1 MNPDT
6 EIDDLHSFLDVL
18 PPQIR
23 ERLLKDNNLNSLI
36 EVVLDLGRKPQ
47 VRFADGDEEMDMD
60 PISFSEL
67 GLLTEKIGS
76 FGNDNRAGVE
86 KTLHRFSAIRAR
98 DTTVIGVTCRV
109 GRSVEGTTKAITD
122 LVNEDKSM
130 LLLGRPG
137 VGKTTILRELAR
149 VLSVDLSKRVIIV
162 DTSNEIGGD
171 GFIPHPGIG
180 KARRMQVARP
190 ELQHDIMIEAVE
202 NHMPEVIIIDEMGT
216 ELEAK
221 AARTIAERGVQLIA
235 TAHGNDLES
244 LLMNPTLSD
253 LVGGVQTVI
262 LGDEEARKRG
272 TQKTVTERKL
282 PPTFEIVLEI
292 RNREKMA
299 IHEDVGSVVD
309 NILKSI
315 KPNPEIRWLD
325 SLGEVLKKK
334 EFLLPDLEQQFELPE
349 LQELDSEYSD
359 YSDYRYNSFKKY
371 AKKTNG
377 HVENNQDIEY
387 TSILPFGISKST
399 IRQLADFYKTNMKIV
414 ENVKDAQIVVTT
426 KTQYR
431 RSPKVI
437 TNAELD
443 GTPVHILRKNTVS
456 QISEFIKN
464 IDSYKKVKSL
474 IQEALED
481 AENAILQIQNGS
493 SSVQLEPQDAYTRKL
508 QHQVIDNNSLVSI
521 SYGKEPERYIKVYKK
536 TEKGW

>member
-1 MNPDT
+1 MKPDA

-18 PPQIR
+18 PTQIR
-23 ERLLKDNNLNSLI
+23 ESLLQNINLNSLI
-36 EVVLDLGRKPQ
+36 EVVLDLGRRPQ
-47 VRFADGDEEMDMD
+47 VRFIDHDEEMDLD
-60 PISFSEL
+60 IISFSEL
-67 GLLTEKIGS
+67 DLLIEKIGR

-109 GRSVEGTTKAITD
+109 GRSVQGTTKAITD

-149 VLSVDLSKRVIIV
+149 VLSVDLAKRVIIV

-299 IHEDVGSVVD
+299 IHEDVGSIVD

-325 SLGEVLKKK
+325 SSGEVLKQK
-334 EFLLPDLEQQFELPE
+334 EFLLPDIEKQFELPE
-349 LQELDSEYSD
+349 IQEYDNEFVNYS
-359 YSDYRYNSFKKY
+359 YQKY

-377 HVENNQDIEY
+377 HMENGTDIDY
-387 TSILPFGISKST
+387 TAILPFGISKST

-426 KTQYR
+426 KSQYR

-464 IDSYKKVKSL
+464 IDSYKKVKSS

-493 SSVQLEPQDAYTRKL
+493 SSVQLDPQDAYTRKL
-508 QHQVIDNNSLVSI
+508 QHQVLDSNSLVSI
-521 SYGKEPERYIKVYKK
+521 SYGKEPERYIKVFKK

>member
-1 MNPDT
+1 MKVP
-6 EIDDLHSFLDVL
+6 
-18 PPQIR
+18 
-23 ERLLKDNNLNSLI
+23 K
-36 EVVLDLGRKPQ
+36 
-47 VRFADGDEEMDMD
+47 
-60 PISFSEL
+60 
-67 GLLTEKIGS
+67 KIGLT
-76 FGNDNRAGVE
+76 GG
-86 KTLHRFSAIRAR
+86 I
-98 DTTVIGVTCRV
+98 
-109 GRSVEGTTKAITD
+109 
-122 LVNEDKSM
+122 
-130 LLLGRPG
+130 G

-149 VLSVDLSKRVIIV
+149 VLSVDLAKRVIIV
-162 DTSNEIGGD
+162 DTSNEIGVD

-299 IHEDVGSVVD
+299 IHEEVGSVVD

-315 KPNPEIRWLD
+315 IPNPEIRWLD
-325 SLGEVLKKK
+325 SSGEVLKQK
-334 EFLLPDLEQQFELPE
+334 EFLLPDIEDQFELPE
-349 LQELDSEYSD
+349 IQEFDNQFRNHSYE
-359 YSDYRYNSFKKY
+359 KY

-377 HVENNQDIEY
+377 YLENGRDTDY
-387 TSILPFGISKST
+387 TTILPFGISKST

-414 ENVKDAQIVVTT
+414 ENVKD
-426 KTQYR
+426 KN
-431 RSPKVI
+431 PKDRFGR
-437 TNAELD
+437 TPLD
-443 GTPVHILRKNTVS
+443 LA
-456 QISEFIKN
+456 IS
-464 IDSYKKVKSL
+464 KKHAS
-474 IQEALED
+474 IQKLFED
-481 AENAILQIQNGS
+481 AL
-493 SSVQLEPQDAYTRKL
+493 
-508 QHQVIDNNSLVSI
+508 
-521 SYGKEPERYIKVYKK
+521 
-536 TEKGW
+536 

>member
-1 MNPDT
+1 MLPDT
-6 EIDDLHSFLDVL
+6 KIDDLNSFLDVL
-18 PPQIR
+18 PSKIR
-23 ERLLKDNNLNSLI
+23 EHLLQNNNLQSLI
-36 EVVLDLGRKPQ
+36 EVILDLGRKPQ
-47 VRFADGDEEMDMD
+47 FRFFDRDEEMDLD
-60 PISFSEL
+60 IITFDEL
-67 GLLTEKIGS
+67 DELTERIGS

-98 DTTVIGVTCRV
+98 DRTVIGVTCRV
-109 GRSVEGTTKAITD
+109 GRSVKGTTKAIAD

-130 LLLGRPG
+130 LLLGKPG

-149 VLSVDLSKRVIIV
+149 VLSVDLAKRVIIV

-262 LGDEEARKRG
+262 LGDEEARKRAS
-272 TQKTVTERKL
+272 QKTVTERKL

-292 RNREKMA
+292 RNREQMA
-299 IHEDVGSVVD
+299 VHEEVGRVVD

-325 SLGEVLKKK
+325 NSGELLKQK
-334 EFLLPDLEQQFELPE
+334 EFSLPE
-349 LQELDSEYSD
+349 LGKHLDLPVINELEDDSSD
-359 YSDYRYNSFKKY
+359 NSHQKY
-371 AKKTNG
+371 PIQTNG
-377 HVENNQDIEY
+377 DFEY
-387 TSILPFGISKST
+387 DDDREFTAILPFGISKST

-414 ENVKDAQIVVTT
+414 ENVKDAQIIVTT
-426 KTQYR
+426 KSQYR
-431 RSPKVI
+431 RTPKII
-437 TNAELD
+437 TIAELD
-443 GTPVHILRKNTVS
+443 GIPVHILRKNTVS

-464 IDSYKKVKSL
+464 IDSYKKVKSS
-474 IQEALED
+474 IQQALED
-481 AENAILQIQNGS
+481 AENAILQINNGS
-493 SSVQLEPQDAYTRKL
+493 SGVQLEPQDAYTRKL
-508 QHQVIDNNSLVSI
+508 QHQLLSSSSLVSI
-521 SYGKEPERYIKVYKK
+521 SYGKEPDRYIKVFKK

>member
-1 MNPDT
+1 MKPDA
-6 EIDDLHSFLDVL
+6 EIDDLNSFLDVL
-18 PPQIR
+18 PSQIR
-23 ERLLKDNNLNSLI
+23 ESLLQNNNLNSLV
-36 EVVLDLGRKPQ
+36 EVVLDLGRRPQ
-47 VRFADGDEEMDMD
+47 VRFVDRDEEMDLSI
-60 PISFSEL
+60 ISFAEL
-67 GLLTEKIGS
+67 DLLIKKIGD

-98 DTTVIGVTCRV
+98 DKTVIGVTCRV
-109 GRSVEGTTKAITD
+109 GRAVQGTTKAITD

-149 VLSVDLSKRVIIV
+149 VLSVDLAKRVIIV

-171 GFIPHPGIG
+171 GFVAHPGIG

-299 IHEDVGSVVD
+299 VHEEVGNVVD

-325 SLGEVLKKK
+325 SSGEVLKQK
-334 EFLLPDLEQQFELPE
+334 EFLLPDLEKQFELPE
-349 LQELDSEYSD
+349 IHELGNDFSNNNYQ
-359 YSDYRYNSFKKY
+359 KY

-377 HVENNQDIEY
+377 HLENGRDIDS
-387 TSILPFGISKST
+387 TAILPFGISKST

-426 KTQYR
+426 KSQYR

-464 IDSYKKVKSL
+464 LDSYKKVKSS

-508 QHQVIDNNSLVSI
+508 QHQVLDNNSLVSI
-521 SYGKEPERYIKVYKK
+521 SYGKEPERYIRVFKK